1 MIIDD
6 EVKLFYIFKEFKTVR
21 LRVYTYLLERGIA
34 PSRIEEVTRS
44 DGKEVNLFVYERTDE
59 LIAALN
65 YYSADRGNQ
74 VYYLKSNRD

>member
-1 MIIDD
+1 MIIDED
-6 EVKLFYIFKEFKTVR
+6 VKLFYIFKEFKTIR
-21 LRVYTYLLERGIA
+21 LRVYTYLLERGIT
-34 PSRIEEVTRS
+34 PSRIEDVVRS
-44 DGKEVNLFVYERTDE
+44 DGKSVNLFVYDRTDD